1 MVRAYRFSLVL
12 VAAIVL
18 CVAAGPALAQSSTGS
33 ISGTVLDTAGA
44 PLPGAAVTA
53 KNTKTGAVR
62 SATSNASGTFVL
74 PLLPVGVYDVSAAL
88 QGFTPSNTGRAE
100 VSVGADTSLKLG
112 MAIAGVKS
120 TIAVTAE
127 TPIVE
132 ITKSEQASAVNEAYI
147 QNLPTNGRNF
157 IDFVLTTPGV
167 SKDPRL
173 GDISFAGQRGTLNS
187 LVIDGANND
196 NTFFGQSLGRTGSGR
211 APYQFSQDAVKEF
224 QVNRNAYTAEYGRAG
239 GAVIN
244 VVTKSGTN
252 EFHGTAFEFYRDKG
266 MNANDYINVINGRPI
281 SNYHYNQFGAS
292 LGGPILQDRLF
303 FFANYDGQRNTNG
316 NPVILNTSSLNLSDP
331 NTAAGLAKLTPLA
344 DPYDR
349 GQNQDVFF
357 LKADWNIASSA
368 QLSMRYNRQTF
379 TGVNGENGGTTQSVT
394 HSGDSLVNTDTVTAS
409 LTNSF
414 GSSMFNE
421 LRGQYAKD
429 SEPGLANSA
438 DPEAVIADGAF
449 SFTIGRNNFSP
460 RETTITRYQV
470 ADAVTFIS
478 GPHTFKA
485 GFDWSRDLIL
495 NWFPGN
501 FSGSY
506 SFNSV
511 ANYNLAKPTQYLQ
524 AFPGAGTSGP
534 YTNPDLSEIALF
546 AQDEWRL
553 MPNLTLNLGVRYDKQ
568 GIAQPTVRNPDSQ
581 LLAAGIDTSVVPEDT
596 NNVAV
601 RAGFAWSPKGQDK
614 TVVRGGYGM
623 FYGRTPSIMIGT
635 AHSNNGI
642 NVQTLTF
649 TGLQMPT
656 YPNIF
661 PSVPSGANPPKP
673 TIFVFD
679 PSFESPMVQQASIGV
694 EHAVTPDVA
703 IALSYLY
710 ANGKHLQRSTDINVG
725 SPGTTTYT
733 DASGNTYTLVKY
745 NTADRPFSNF
755 ARVIQFQSTAESEYN
770 GLTLEVNKRF
780 SKNWQARIAYTFSK
794 VIDTKP
800 DATSVVP
807 NGGDDAKQVSDPR
820 NFNVD
825 RAVGDADQTHR
836 LVISAYWSMPYFR
849 DAGGWKQA
857 VLGGWS
863 LSGIFTVATGQ
874 PYSRIVTPTTAIG
887 DLNND
892 GNTRN
897 DIAPGY
903 SRNTE
908 RYPMFMTWD
917 PRITKDIPIGPV
929 NLQLIA
935 EAFNILNRSNVTGV
949 TQTYWRVN
957 AGQTLAPV
965 AAYGTP
971 TTSFGPRIIQLAAKV
986 IF

>member
-1 MVRAYRFSLVL
+1 MVRAYRVSLAL
-12 VAAIVL
+12 VVAIAL

-62 SATSNASGTFVL
+62 SATSNATGAFVF

-100 VSVGADTSLKLG
+100 VSVGADTSLRLG

-127 TPIVE
+127 TPVVE
-132 ITKSEQASAVNEAYI
+132 TTKSEQASAVNETYI

-196 NTFFGQSLGRTGSGR
+196 NTFFGQALGRTGSGR

-224 QVNRNAYTAEYGRAG
+224 QVNRNAYSAEYGRAG

-292 LGGPILQDRLF
+292 VGGPVVKDQLF

-316 NPVILNTSSLNLSDP
+316 NAVILNTSSLNLSDP
-331 NTAAGLAKLTPLA
+331 NTAAGLATLNTKTA
-344 DPYDR
+344 AYDR
-349 GQNQDVFF
+349 GQNQDVFL
-357 LKADWNIASSA
+357 LKADWNLAPTA
-368 QLSMRYNRQTF
+368 LVSMRYNGQRF
-379 TGVNGENGGTTQSVT
+379 TGVNNENGGTTQSVE

-409 LTNSF
+409 VTNTF
-414 GSSMFNE
+414 GSALFNE

-429 SEPGLANSA
+429 SEPGRANSA
-438 DPEAVIADGAF
+438 DPEALIADGAF

-470 ADAVTFIS
+470 ADAATFIT
-478 GPHTFKA
+478 GNHTFKA
-485 GFDWSRDLIL
+485 GFDWSRDLIT

-511 ANYNLAKPTQYLQ
+511 ANYNRGIPTQYVQ

-534 YTNPDLSEIALF
+534 YTYPDLSEIAFF
-546 AQDEWRL
+546 AQDEWRP

-568 GIAQPTVRNPDSQ
+568 GIASASVRNPDAQ
-581 LLAAGIDTSVVPEDT
+581 LLAAGLDTSNIPEDG

-601 RAGFAWSPKGQDK
+601 RAGFAWTPKGQDK

-635 AHSNNGI
+635 AMSNNGI

-656 YPNIF
+656 YPGIF
-661 PSVPSGANPPKP
+661 ASIPSGVNPPKP

-679 PSFESPMVQQASIGV
+679 PNFESPMVQQASIGV

-703 IALSYLY
+703 VALSYLY

-755 ARVIQFQSTAESEYN
+755 ARVIQFQSSAESEYN

-780 SKNWQARIAYTFSK
+780 SRNWQARIAYTFSK

-849 DAGGWKQA
+849 GAGGWKEA

-874 PYSRIVTPTTAIG
+874 PYNRTVTPNTDFNT
-887 DLNND
+887 D
-892 GNTRN
+892 GNNRN

-935 EAFNILNRSNVTGV
+935 EAFNVLNRSNVTGV

-971 TTSFGPRIIQLAAKV
+971 TASFGPRIIQLAAKV

>member
-1 MVRAYRFSLVL
+1 MVRVYRVSLAL
-12 VAAIVL
+12 VAAIAL
-18 CVAAGPALAQSSTGS
+18 CVAAGPALAQSATGS

-53 KNTKTGAVR
+53 KNAKTGAVR
-62 SATSNASGTFVL
+62 NATSNASGAFVF
-74 PLLPVGVYDVSAAL
+74 PLLPVGVYDVTVAL
-88 QGFTPSNTGRAE
+88 QGFTASRAGRAE
-100 VSVGADTSLKLG
+100 VSVGADTNLKLA

-127 TPIVE
+127 TPVIE
-132 ITKSEQASAVNEAYI
+132 TTKSEQASAVNEAYI

-167 SKDPRL
+167 SRDPRL

-196 NTFFGQSLGRTGSGR
+196 NTFFGQALGRTGSGR

-292 LGGPILQDRLF
+292 LGGPIVKDQLF

-316 NPVILNTSSLNLSDP
+316 QPVILNTSSLNLSDP
-331 NTAAGLAKLTPLA
+331 NTAAGLATLSTKTN
-344 DPYDR
+344 PYDR
-349 GQNQDVFF
+349 GQNQDVFL
-357 LKADWNIASSA
+357 LKGDWNVSSDA
-368 QLSMRYNRQTF
+368 QVSMRYNRQRF
-379 TGVNGENGGTTQSVT
+379 TGVNNESGGPTIAEE

-409 LTNSF
+409 VTNTL
-414 GSSMFNE
+414 GSSVFNE

-438 DPEAVIADGAF
+438 DPEAVIADGSF
-449 SFTIGRNNFSP
+449 SFTIGRNFFSP

-470 ADAVTFIS
+470 GDAATFIT
-478 GPHTFKA
+478 GNHTFKA

-511 ANYNLAKPTQYLQ
+511 ANYNRGISSSYTQ
-524 AFPGAGTSGP
+524 AFPGAGTTGP
-534 YTNPDLSEIALF
+534 YTNPDLSEIAFF
-546 AQDEWRL
+546 AQDEWRP
-553 MPNLTLNLGVRYDKQ
+553 MPNLTLNLGLRYDKQ
-568 GIAQPTVRNPDSQ
+568 GIAQPIVRNPDAQ

-601 RAGFAWSPKGQDK
+601 RAGFAWTPKGQDK

-649 TGLQMPT
+649 TGASQPT

-661 PSVPSGANPPKP
+661 TAPPTGVNPPKP

-679 PSFESPMVQQASIGV
+679 PSFENPLVHQASLGI
-694 EHAVTPDVA
+694 EHALTPDVA
-703 IALSYLY
+703 VALSYLY
-710 ANGKHLQRSTDINVG
+710 AKGTHLQRSTDINVG

-733 DASGNTYTLVKY
+733 DSNGNTYTLLKY
-745 NTADRPFSNF
+745 NPADRPFSNF
-755 ARVIQFQSTAESEYN
+755 GRVIQFQSTADSEYN
-770 GLTLEVNKRF
+770 GATLEINKRF
-780 SKNWQARIAYTFSK
+780 SKNWQARVAYTYSK
-794 VIDTKP
+794 VIDTRP
-800 DATSVVP
+800 DATAVVP
-807 NGGDDAKQVSDPR
+807 SSGDDGKFASDPR
-820 NFNVD
+820 NFAVD
-825 RAVGDADQTHR
+825 RTVGDTDVPHR
-836 LVISAYWSMPYFR
+836 LVISAYWSLPYFR
-849 DAGGWKQA
+849 GAGGWKQA

-863 LSGIFTVATGQ
+863 LSGIFTVASGQ
-874 PYSRIVTPTTAIG
+874 PYSRTVTPNT
-887 DLNND
+887 DLNGD

-897 DIAPGY
+897 DFAPGY

-908 RYPMFMTWD
+908 RYPMFMSWD
-917 PRITKDIPIGPV
+917 PRVTKDIPIGPV

-935 EAFNILNRSNVTGV
+935 EAFNVLNRSNVIAV
-949 TQTYWRVN
+949 SQPFWRVN

-971 TTSFGPRIIQLAAKV
+971 TSSAGPRIIQLAAKV

>member
-1 MVRAYRFSLVL
+1 MIRVYRVSF
-12 VAAIVL
+12 AIVVAIAL
-18 CVAAGPALAQSSTGS
+18 CVAAGSALAQSSTGS

-62 SATSNASGTFVL
+62 STTSNASGAFVL
-74 PLLPVGVYDVSAAL
+74 PLLPVGIYDVSAAL
-88 QGFTPSNTGRAE
+88 QGFSPSNTGRAE

-132 ITKSEQASAVNEAYI
+132 ITKSEQASAVNETYI

-196 NTFFGQSLGRTGSGR
+196 NTFFGQALGRTGSGR

-292 LGGPILQDRLF
+292 LGGPIVKDQLF

-316 NPVILNTSSLNLSDP
+316 NAVILNTSSLNLSDP
-331 NTAAGLAKLTPLA
+331 NTAAGLAKLTPKA

-349 GQNQDVFF
+349 GQNQDVFL
-357 LKADWNIASSA
+357 LKADWNVAPTA
-368 QLSMRYNRQTF
+368 QVSMRYNGQRF
-379 TGVNGENGGTTQSVT
+379 TGVNNENGGSTQSVE

-409 LTNSF
+409 VTNTF
-414 GSSMFNE
+414 GSSLFNE

-438 DPEAVIADGAF
+438 DPEALIADGAF

-470 ADAVTFIS
+470 ADAATFIS
-478 GPHTFKA
+478 GNHTFKA
-485 GFDWSRDLIL
+485 GFDWSRDLIT

-511 ANYNLAKPTQYLQ
+511 ANYNLGKPTQYVQ
-524 AFPGAGTSGP
+524 AFAGAGTSGP
-534 YTNPDLSEIALF
+534 YTYPDLSEIAFF
-546 AQDEWRL
+546 AQDEWRPI
-553 MPNLTLNLGVRYDKQ
+553 PNLTLNLGVRYDKQ
-568 GIAQPTVRNPDSQ
+568 GIASGSVTNPDPQ
-581 LLAAGIDTSVVPEDT
+581 LLAAGLNTANIPEDG

-601 RAGFAWSPKGQDK
+601 RAGFAWTPKGQDK

-635 AHSNNGI
+635 AMSNNGI

-649 TGLQMPT
+649 TGAQMPT
-656 YPNIF
+656 YPGIF
-661 PSVPSGANPPKP
+661 PSVPSGVNPPKP

-679 PSFESPMVQQASIGV
+679 PNFESPMVQQASIGV

-703 IALSYLY
+703 VALSYLY

-780 SKNWQARIAYTFSK
+780 SRNWQARIAYTFSK

-874 PYSRIVTPTTAIG
+874 PYNRTVTPNTDFNT
-887 DLNND
+887 D
-892 GNTRN
+892 GNNRN

-917 PRITKDIPIGPV
+917 PRITKDVPIGPV

-935 EAFNILNRSNVTGV
+935 EAFNVLNRSNVTGV

-971 TTSFGPRIIQLAAKV
+971 TASFGPRIIQLAAKV